1 MTQKTLNGLR
11 KARDLLAGGWCQ
23 GTLARD
29 AEGIACVK
37 GEHDPASYC
46 LNGALSYAWD
56 ELFFDLEA
64 ARDMITR
71 AGHHLG
77 HDMLALLDDSE
88 RRQIELTNTPAL
100 AARWALEEW
109 NDKSERTQEE
119 VLAVLDKAIELKG
132 KETI

>member
-1 MTQKTLNGLR
+1 MNKTLSGLQ

-64 ARDMITR
+64 ARNAIKR

-77 HDMLALLDDSE
+77 HDMMALLDEWDQK
-88 RRQIELTNTPAL
+88 QIESAADMPAL
-100 AARWALEEW
+100 ATRWALEAW
-109 NDKSERTQEE
+109 NDKGERTQEE
-119 VLAVLDKAIELKG
+119 VLAVLDKAIELKE
-132 KETI
+132 KENG